1 MHNFNWIN
9 QVFFSIS
16 LILCITYLFSFPKTL
31 IKYFLDRNNRTFFA
45 SDLNL
50 FTSIYSNI
58 NIFFIYF
65 VYAPFF
71 YFRCFI
77 RVNKFMTKEV
87 YSISLRLLS
96 IGICIH
102 FLMFFYNHSDFSNR
116 PINQIV
122 AFINS
127 SGKITD
133 ISYVLI
139 QYSGIYRDFCMIFFF
154 FSSIVG
160 FFLENGNL
168 SSCVNYPIAI
178 KIGIIFYLKSYNKF
192 WSAYKLIWFLR
203 IYIYIFFAYFFC
215 GDGIQS
221 DCIVIGMIILCT
233 EFVCFSIR
241 FCFILKRYSRALIK
255 RRTYL
260 LLRHI
265 FHICLKLL
273 WNILFSL
280 KTNIRFLMFKF

>member
-9 QVFFSIS
+9 KAFFSIS

-31 IKYFLDRNNRTFFA
+31 IKYFIDRNNRTFFV
-45 SDLNL
+45 SDLNI
-50 FTSIYSNI
+50 FTYIYSNI
-58 NIFFIYF
+58 NIFLLYLI
-65 VYAPFF
+65 YAPFF
-71 YFRCFI
+71 YFRCFVG
-77 RVNKFMTKEV
+77 VNKFMTKEV

-96 IGICIH
+96 ISICMHWLI
-102 FLMFFYNHSDFSNR
+102 FFYNHNDFSNR

-122 AFINS
+122 TFIDS

-139 QYSGIYRDFCMIFFF
+139 QYFGMYWDFCTIFIFFR
-154 FSSIVG
+154 SIIG

-168 SSCVNYPIAI
+168 SSCVNYPISI
-178 KIGIIFYLKSYNKF
+178 KIGRIFHLKSYNNF

-203 IYIYIFFAYFFC
+203 IFMYTFLAYFFC
-215 GDGIQS
+215 GDGILS
-221 DCIVIGMIILCT
+221 DCIVISVITLCT
-233 EFVCFSIR
+233 EFICFSIR
-241 FCFILKRYSRALIK
+241 FCFILKRYSRTLIK
-255 RRTYL
+255 KEIYL
-260 LLRHI
+260 LLRHN